1 MSLKQTLD
9 EAIGNIFNNYVKL
22 IAEKYTLDKSELLA
36 LWNSDKMQSN
46 VPIPKIKELDPEYL
60 LKCKKPELK
69 ALCKQKGVRCT
80 GTKAQLISLL
90 RGGSSTKETSTKK
103 TSKKSSGK
111 KSDKTP
117 KLIKNM
123 VKKVPVIAIRKNQ
136 YGNHEHPE
144 THLVFDNKLKKAIGV
159 QGDDGSIKALTKH
172 DIDICNKFKFSY
184 VLPSNLDSDTKLE
197 DEMVE
202 ELEEELED
210 ELEDEL
216 EEELEDEL
224 EDELEEE
231 DEDVLYEEYEEEY
244 EEEDE

>member
-36 LWNSDKMQSN
+36 LWNSDKMSSYA
-46 VPIPKIKELDPEYL
+46 PDPKIRELDPVYL

-80 GTKAQLISLL
+80 GTKAQLISFLQ
-90 RGGSSTKETSTKK
+90 GGSSTKETSTKK

-184 VLPSNLDSDTKLE
+184 VLPSNLDSNTKLE

-202 ELEEELED
+202 ELEEE
-210 ELEDEL
+210 EL
-216 EEELEDEL
+216 EEELED
-224 EDELEEE
+224 D
-231 DEDVLYEEYEEEY
+231 DVLYEEYEEEY
-244 EEEDE
+244 DEEDE